1 LEDLSRLPA
10 GTWERL
16 GAEGFKVQHAQK
28 LLEIDANPPLR
39 ELMPPRY
46 VSLAVEAFRKGF
58 LSEGQLVR
66 FLHTD
71 RVSARLQVELL
82 ERKIHVENGGEFRPI
97 APDLAQSL
105 GGR

>member
-1 LEDLSRLPA
+1 
-10 GTWERL
+10 
-16 GAEGFKVQHAQK
+16 
-28 LLEIDANPPLR
+28 
-39 ELMPPRY
+39 MPPRY

-66 FLHTD
+66 FLRTD

-82 ERKIHVENGGEFRPI
+82 DHKIHVENGGEFRPI